1 MAMEILLKIGG
12 VLAVLVVPI
21 ILAFLNNKL
30 AHLKH
35 SKESKAEALKLALEF
50 ESQEV
55 EKRSALYKDRLAKSL
70 FNNDALTYSEAKFF
84 SQYENADLWIREY
97 VKIRGMLTREKDD
110 DGAVTGFKRKSH
122 WIKCVFA
129 FIGYVSC
136 ASIGLIPFVIMNKY
150 IVWIINYYEK
160 GLLLSIALMIA
171 IPVILLVIAYL
182 CLKYTE
188 KYASCG
194 SFLNEFYTVAFKVKS
209 TEEKNDSEIDTAA

>member
-1 MAMEILLKIGG
+1 MEILLKIGG

-97 VKIRGMLTREKDD
+97 VKIRGMLTRERDD
-110 DGAVTGFKRKSH
+110 AGDVTGFKRKSH
-122 WIKCVFA
+122 WYTALFFFVGYFA
-129 FIGYVSC
+129 SAF
-136 ASIGLIPFVIMNKY
+136 IGLIPFVIMNKY
-150 IVWIINYYEK
+150 IAWIVNSYEK
-160 GLLLSIALMIA
+160 GMPLLIVLMIVV
-171 IPVILLVIAYL
+171 PTVFLVIGYY
-182 CLKYTE
+182 CLMYVE
-188 KYASCG
+188 RYASCG
-194 SFLNEFYTVAFKVKS
+194 VFLNDFKKDAFKMQS
-209 TEEKNDSEIDTAA
+209 TEEKNDSEIDATA